1 MKWPIY
7 AAVCGV
13 CGSQVRSTPAVRAS
27 GDDFEALM
35 QLRFMT
41 EVETREAEGDGAAK
55 VVAGDLY
62 GDAFLRS
69 GR

>member
-1 MKWPIY
+1 
-7 AAVCGV
+7 
-13 CGSQVRSTPAVRAS
+13 
-27 GDDFEALM
+27 M

-41 EVETREAEGDGAAK
+41 EVETREAEGDRAAK